1 MGTRLQF
8 SSMATTVDHEL
19 IASLL
24 REQCA
29 LKCNPSRY
37 MQRLMKGARGKGKHY
52 DKMVHYK
59 TMCTAGCQLAGTPSA
74 YLPSSSLSSLQALA
88 SPDDDSD
95 VQNGSEMDSSSETIQ
110 EMVRILREGCY
121 EACSITCQES

>member
-1 MGTRLQF
+1 
-8 SSMATTVDHEL
+8 
-19 IASLL
+19 
-24 REQCA
+24 
-29 LKCNPSRY
+29 
-37 MQRLMKGARGKGKHY
+37 MKGARGKGKHY

-121 EACSITCQES
+121 EACSITCQESDELRGDTTVIKCARACASGCDNYLDRIEE